1 MMIDRPKKP
10 GSTQGDPMKANNRPP
25 RDDFG
30 LPPQSSPNTINI
42 DESALEGR
50 YANLTRVIAGP
61 EEVVIDFGLLVPNQ
75 QNPQQQNAK
84 LSDRVVLN
92 YYNAKRLAM
101 TLNATITRYEQTF
114 GPLELDAGKRQ
125 IGGGHETH

>member
-1 MMIDRPKKP
+1 
-10 GSTQGDPMKANNRPP
+10 MKSNNRPP
-25 RDDFG
+25 RDDFDHA
-30 LPPQSSPNTINI
+30 LPPQSSPNTLQI
-42 DESALEGR
+42 DETGLEGR

-101 TLNATITRYEQTF
+101 TLNATIARFEQTF

-125 IGGGHETH
+125 IGGGHPETH